1 MMRYASVTDRLAG
14 LGSDKWAVHFRAREM
29 KRAGHEIIEL
39 TIGEPDIPTPADM
52 IDVAER
58 AMRAGRTGYSSGR
71 GEPALLAA
79 LSAKYTARTGRQI
92 GPENIMCFSGTQTAL
107 SMVMMGLAEEGD
119 EIITGDPL
127 YATYD
132 GVVRATGATRV
143 SVPLRPEKGFRMQ
156 AADLEKV
163 ITPKFQGPP
172 AEHAAQSDRRCAE
185 RRRKI
190 AAIGEVCIRHN
201 LWIVSDEVYELMIFN
216 GTFASPL
223 DRAELADRTI
233 AVASISKSHA
243 APGFRSGWCIAP
255 KEFTERLL
263 PLSESML
270 FGGQPFIAD
279 MTAYA
284 LGRPSTAAA
293 TMRESFLRRAQRIS
307 ERLDGKAGIV
317 SKIPQAGMFILA
329 DIRATG
335 LSGQDFAMRL
345 LEEELVAVMPG
356 KSFGDNLAGYLRL
369 SLSVADDKID
379 AACAGIVRLASRLQ
393 QRKSA

>member
-1 MMRYASVTDRLAG
+1 MRYASVTDRLAG
-14 LGSDKWAVHFRAREM
+14 LGSDKWAVHFRARQM
-29 KRAGHEIIEL
+29 KQAGHDIIEL
-39 TIGEPDIPTPADM
+39 TIGEPDIPTPTDM

-163 ITPKFQGPP
+163 ITPRSKVLLLNTPHNPTGAVLSATEI
-172 AEHAAQSDRRCAE
+172 AE
-185 RRRKI
+185 
-190 AAIGEVCIRHN
+190 IGEVCIRHN
-201 LWIVSDEVYELMIFN
+201 LWIVSDEVYELMIYN

-255 KEFTERLL
+255 NEFTERLL

-284 LGRPSTAAA
+284 LSRPSTAAA
-293 TMRESFLRRAQRIS
+293 TMRESFLRRAQHIS

-317 SKIPQAGMFILA
+317 AKIPQAGMFILA

-335 LSGQDFAMRL
+335 LSGQEFAMRL

-356 KSFGDNLAGYLRL
+356 ESFGDNLAGYLRM
-369 SLSVADDKID
+369 SLSIADDKID

>member
-1 MMRYASVTDRLAG
+1 MRYASVTGRLAG
-14 LGSDKWAVHFRAREM
+14 LGSDKWAVHFRARQM
-29 KRAGHEIIEL
+29 KQAGHEIIEL
-39 TIGEPDIPTPADM
+39 TIGEPDIPTPTDM

-163 ITPKFQGPP
+163 ITPRSKVLLLNTPHNPTGAVLSAAAI
-172 AEHAAQSDRRCAE
+172 AE
-185 RRRKI
+185 
-190 AAIGEVCIRHN
+190 IGEVCIRHN
-201 LWIVSDEVYELMIFN
+201 LWIVSDEVYELMIYN

-255 KEFTERLL
+255 NEFTERLL

-284 LGRPSTAAA
+284 LSRPSTAAA

-335 LSGQDFAMRL
+335 LSGNDFAMRL

-356 KSFGDNLAGYLRL
+356 ESFGDNLAGYLRM
-369 SLSVADDKID
+369 SLSIADDKID

>member
-1 MMRYASVTDRLAG
+1 MMRYASVTERLAG
-14 LGSDKWAVHFRAREM
+14 LGSDKWAVHFRARQM
-29 KRAGHEIIEL
+29 KQAGHEIIEL
-39 TIGEPDIPTPADM
+39 TIGEPDIPTPTDM

-92 GPENIMCFSGTQTAL
+92 GAENIMCFSGTQTAL

-163 ITPKFQGPP
+163 ITPRAKVLLLNTPHNPTGAVLS
-172 AEHAAQSDRRCAE
+172 AEEIAE
-185 RRRKI
+185 
-190 AAIGEVCIRHN
+190 IGEVCIRHN

-255 KEFTERLL
+255 NEFTERLL

-284 LGRPSTAAA
+284 LSRPSTAAA
-293 TMRESFLRRAQRIS
+293 TMRESFLRRAERIS

-317 SKIPQAGMFILA
+317 AKIPQAGMFILA

-335 LSGQDFAMRL
+335 LSGNDFAMRL
-345 LEEELVAVMPG
+345 LEEEFVAVMPG
-356 KSFGDNLAGYLRL
+356 ESFGDNLAGYLRL
-369 SLSVADDKID
+369 SLSIADDKID

>member
-1 MMRYASVTDRLAG
+1 MRYASVTDRLAG
-14 LGSDKWAVHFRAREM
+14 LGSDKWAVHFRARQM
-29 KRAGHEIIEL
+29 KQAGHEIIEL
-39 TIGEPDIPTPADM
+39 TIGEPDIPTPTDM

-156 AADLEKV
+156 AADLERV
-163 ITPKFQGPP
+163 ITPRSRVLLLNSPHNPTGAVLSA
-172 AEHAAQSDRRCAE
+172 AEIAE
-185 RRRKI
+185 
-190 AAIGEVCIRHN
+190 IGEVCIRHN
-201 LWIVSDEVYELMIFN
+201 LWIVSDEVYELMIYN

-243 APGFRSGWCIAP
+243 APGFRSGWCISP

-284 LGRPSTAAA
+284 LSRPSTAAA

-317 SKIPQAGMFILA
+317 AKIPQAGMFILA

-335 LSGQDFAMRL
+335 LSGQEFAMRL

-356 KSFGDNLAGYLRL
+356 ESFGDNLAGYLRM
-369 SLSVADDKID
+369 SLSIADDKID

>member
-1 MMRYASVTDRLAG
+1 MRYASVTNRLAG
-14 LGSDKWAVHFRAREM
+14 LGSDKWAVHMRAREM
-29 KRAGHEIIEL
+29 KHAGEDVIEL
-39 TIGEPDIPTPADM
+39 TIGEPDIPTPNDM

-58 AMRAGRTGYSSGR
+58 SMRAGRTGYSNGR
-71 GEPALLAA
+71 GEPAVLAA
-79 LSAKYTARTGRQI
+79 LSAKYTARTGRPI
-92 GPENIMCFSGTQTAL
+92 DAEHIMCFPGTQTAL
-107 SMVMMGLAEEGD
+107 SLVMLGIAEEGD

-132 GVVRATGATRV
+132 GVVRATGAMRV

-163 ITPKFQGPP
+163 ITPRTKVLLLNTPHNPTGAVLSAREI
-172 AEHAAQSDRRCAE
+172 AE
-185 RRRKI
+185 
-190 AAIGEVCIRHN
+190 IGEVCRKHN
-201 LWIVSDEVYELMIFN
+201 LWIVSDEVYEQLIFD

-223 DRAELADRTI
+223 DQPELADRTV
-233 AVASISKSHA
+233 AVSSISKSHA
-243 APGFRSGWCIAP
+243 APGFRSGWCVGP
-255 KEFTERLL
+255 KDFTRRLL

-284 LGRPSTAAA
+284 LGQPSAAA
-293 TMRESFLRRAQRIS
+293 STMRESYLRRARSIAN
-307 ERLDGKAGIV
+307 RLDGVAGIDC
-317 SKIPQAGMFILA
+317 KIPQAGMFILA

-335 LSGQDFAMRL
+335 LSGDEFAMRL

-356 KSFGDNLAGYLRL
+356 ESFGENLAGYLRL

-393 QRKSA
+393 KRKSA

>member
-1 MMRYASVTDRLAG
+1 MRYASVTERLAG
-14 LGSDKWAVHFRAREM
+14 LGSDKWAVHFRARQM
-29 KRAGHEIIEL
+29 KQAGHEIIEL
-39 TIGEPDIPTPADM
+39 TIGEPDIPTPTDM

-79 LSAKYTARTGRQI
+79 LSAKYTQRAGRPI

-107 SMVMMGLAEEGD
+107 AMVMMGLAEEGD

-163 ITPKFQGPP
+163 ITPRSRVLLLNSPHNPTGAVLSTDDI
-172 AEHAAQSDRRCAE
+172 AE
-185 RRRKI
+185 
-190 AAIGEVCIRHN
+190 IGEVCIRHN
-201 LWIVSDEVYELMIFN
+201 LWIVSDEVYELMIYD
-216 GTFASPL
+216 GAFASPL
-223 DRAELADRTI
+223 DRPELADRVI

-284 LGRPSTAAA
+284 LGRPSAAAA
-293 TMRESFLRRAQRIS
+293 TMRESFLRRARRIS

-317 SKIPQAGMFILA
+317 SKVPQAGMFILA

-335 LSGQDFAMRL
+335 LSGQEFAMRL

-356 KSFGDNLAGYLRL
+356 ESFGDNLSGYLRL

>member
-1 MMRYASVTDRLAG
+1 MRYASVTDRLAG
-14 LGSDKWAVHFRAREM
+14 LGSDKWAVHFRARQM
-29 KRAGHEIIEL
+29 KQAGHEIIEL
-39 TIGEPDIPTPADM
+39 TIGEPDIPTPTDM

-163 ITPKFQGPP
+163 ITPRSKVLLLNTPHNPTGAVLSA
-172 AEHAAQSDRRCAE
+172 AEIAE
-185 RRRKI
+185 
-190 AAIGEVCIRHN
+190 IGEVCIRHN
-201 LWIVSDEVYELMIFN
+201 LWIVSDEVYELMIYN

-284 LGRPSTAAA
+284 LSRPSTAAA

-317 SKIPQAGMFILA
+317 AKIPQAGMFILA

-356 KSFGDNLAGYLRL
+356 ESFGDNLAGYLRM
-369 SLSVADDKID
+369 SLSIADDKID

>member
-14 LGSDKWAVHFRAREM
+14 LGSDKWAVHFRARQM
-29 KRAGHEIIEL
+29 KQAGHEIIEL
-39 TIGEPDIPTPADM
+39 TIGEPDIPTPTDM
-52 IDVAER
+52 IEVAER

-71 GEPALLAA
+71 GEPGLLAA

-163 ITPKFQGPP
+163 ITPRSKVLLLNSPHNPTGAVLSA
-172 AEHAAQSDRRCAE
+172 AEIAE
-185 RRRKI
+185 
-190 AAIGEVCIRHN
+190 IGDVCIRHN
-201 LWIVSDEVYELMIFN
+201 LWIVSDEVYELMIYD

-284 LGRPSTAAA
+284 LSRPSTAAA
-293 TMRESFLRRAQRIS
+293 TMRESFLRRARRIS

-317 SKIPQAGMFILA
+317 AKIPQAGMFILA

-356 KSFGDNLAGYLRL
+356 ESFGDNLAGYLRM
-369 SLSVADDKID
+369 SLSIADDKID
-379 AACAGIVRLASRLQ
+379 AACAGILRLASRLQ
-393 QRKSA
+393 QRKYA

>member
-1 MMRYASVTDRLAG
+1 MMRYASVTERLAG
-14 LGSDKWAVHFRAREM
+14 LGSDKWAVHFRARQM
-29 KRAGHEIIEL
+29 KQAGHEIIEL
-39 TIGEPDIPTPADM
+39 TIGEPDIPTPTDM

-79 LSAKYTARTGRQI
+79 LSAKYTQRAGRPI

-107 SMVMMGLAEEGD
+107 AMVMMGLAEEGD

-163 ITPKFQGPP
+163 ITPRSRVLLLNSPHNPTGAVLSTDDI
-172 AEHAAQSDRRCAE
+172 AE
-185 RRRKI
+185 
-190 AAIGEVCIRHN
+190 IGEVCIRHN
-201 LWIVSDEVYELMIFN
+201 LWIVSDEVYELMIYD
-216 GTFASPL
+216 GAFASPL
-223 DRAELADRTI
+223 DRPELADRVI

-284 LGRPSTAAA
+284 LGRPSAAAA
-293 TMRESFLRRAQRIS
+293 TMRESFLRRARRIS

-317 SKIPQAGMFILA
+317 SKVPQAGMFILA

-335 LSGQDFAMRL
+335 LSGQEFAMRL

-356 KSFGDNLAGYLRL
+356 ESFGDNLSGYLRL

>member
-1 MMRYASVTDRLAG
+1 MMRFASVTDRLAG
-14 LGSDKWAVHFRAREM
+14 LGSDKWAVHIRAREM
-29 KRAGHEIIEL
+29 KRAGDEIIEL
-39 TIGEPDIPTPADM
+39 TIGEPDIPTPTDM

-58 AMRAGRTGYSSGR
+58 AMRAGRTGYSNGR
-71 GEPALLAA
+71 GEPGVLTA

-92 GPENIMCFSGTQTAL
+92 DTDNIMCFPGTQTAL
-107 SMVMMGLAEEGD
+107 SLVMLGLAEEGD

-132 GVVRATGATRV
+132 GVVRATGATRI

-163 ITPKFQGPP
+163 ITPKAKVLLLNTPHNPTGAVLSEQEV
-172 AEHAAQSDRRCAE
+172 AE
-185 RRRKI
+185 
-190 AAIGEVCIRHN
+190 IGEVCRKHN
-201 LWIVSDEVYELMIFN
+201 LWIVSDEVYELLIFD
-216 GTFASPL
+216 GKFTSPL
-223 DRAELADRTI
+223 DRPELADRTI

-243 APGFRSGWCIAP
+243 APGFRSGWCVGP
-255 KEFTERLL
+255 KEFTRRLL

-270 FGGQPFIAD
+270 FGVQPFIAD

-284 LGRPSTAAA
+284 LGQPSAAAA
-293 TMRESFLRRAQRIS
+293 TMRESYLHRAQLIS
-307 ERLDGKAGIV
+307 ERLDGVAGVV
-317 SKIPQAGMFILA
+317 SKVPQAGMFILA

-335 LSGQDFAMRL
+335 LSGNDFAMRL
-345 LEEELVAVMPG
+345 LEEEFVAVMPG
-356 KSFGDNLAGYLRL
+356 ESFGENLSGYLRM

-379 AACAGIVRLASRLQ
+379 AACARIIRLASRLQ

>member
-1 MMRYASVTDRLAG
+1 MRYASVTDRLAG
-14 LGSDKWAVHFRAREM
+14 LGSDKWAVHFRARQM
-29 KRAGHEIIEL
+29 KQAGHEIIEL
-39 TIGEPDIPTPADM
+39 TIGEPDIPTPTDM

-156 AADLEKV
+156 AADLERV
-163 ITPKFQGPP
+163 ITPRSRVLLLNSPHNPTGAVLSA
-172 AEHAAQSDRRCAE
+172 AEIAE
-185 RRRKI
+185 
-190 AAIGEVCIRHN
+190 IGEVCIRHN
-201 LWIVSDEVYELMIFN
+201 LWIVSDEVYELMIYN

-284 LGRPSTAAA
+284 LSRPSTAAA

-317 SKIPQAGMFILA
+317 AKIPQAGMFILA

-356 KSFGDNLAGYLRL
+356 ESFGDNLAGYLRL

>member
-1 MMRYASVTDRLAG
+1 MRYASVTDRLAG
-14 LGSDKWAVHFRAREM
+14 LGSDKWAVHFRARQM
-29 KRAGHEIIEL
+29 KQAGHEIIEL
-39 TIGEPDIPTPADM
+39 TIGEPDIPTPTDM

-156 AADLEKV
+156 AADLERV
-163 ITPKFQGPP
+163 ITPRSRVLLLNSPHNPTGAVLSA
-172 AEHAAQSDRRCAE
+172 AEIAE
-185 RRRKI
+185 
-190 AAIGEVCIRHN
+190 IGEVCIRHN
-201 LWIVSDEVYELMIFN
+201 LWIVSDEVYELMIYN

-284 LGRPSTAAA
+284 LEPPIHRGCHDARELSAPRPAHFGTSGWQGGHRCQNPASGHVHSCRYSRHRAVRPGIRHAPSRRGARRGHAGRVLWRQPC
-293 TMRESFLRRAQRIS
+293 
-307 ERLDGKAGIV
+307 
-317 SKIPQAGMFILA
+317 
-329 DIRATG
+329 
-335 LSGQDFAMRL
+335 
-345 LEEELVAVMPG
+345 
-356 KSFGDNLAGYLRL
+356 RL
-369 SLSVADDKID
+369 SSLEPQH
-379 AACAGIVRLASRLQ
+379 CR
-393 QRKSA
+393 

>member
-1 MMRYASVTDRLAG
+1 MRYASVTDRLAG
-14 LGSDKWAVHFRAREM
+14 LGSDKWAVHFRARQM
-29 KRAGHEIIEL
+29 KQAGHEIIEL
-39 TIGEPDIPTPADM
+39 TIGEPDIPTPTDM
-52 IDVAER
+52 IEVAER

-163 ITPKFQGPP
+163 ITPRSKVLLLNSPHNPTGAVLSA
-172 AEHAAQSDRRCAE
+172 AEIAE
-185 RRRKI
+185 
-190 AAIGEVCIRHN
+190 IGDVCIRHN
-201 LWIVSDEVYELMIFN
+201 LWIVSDEVYELMIYD

-284 LGRPSTAAA
+284 LSRPSTAAA

-317 SKIPQAGMFILA
+317 AKIPQAGMFILA

-356 KSFGDNLAGYLRL
+356 ESFGDNLAGYLRM
-369 SLSVADDKID
+369 SLSIADDKID
-379 AACAGIVRLASRLQ
+379 AACAGILRLASRLQ

>member
-14 LGSDKWAVHFRAREM
+14 LGSDKWAVHFRARQM
-29 KRAGHEIIEL
+29 KQAGHEIIEL
-39 TIGEPDIPTPADM
+39 TIGEPDIPTPTDM

-79 LSAKYTARTGRQI
+79 LSAKYTARTGREI

-132 GVVRATGATRV
+132 GVVRATDATRV

-156 AADLEKV
+156 AADLERV
-163 ITPKFQGPP
+163 ITPRSRVLLLNSPHNPTGAVLSAQEI
-172 AEHAAQSDRRCAE
+172 AE
-185 RRRKI
+185 
-190 AAIGEVCIRHN
+190 IGEVCIRHN
-201 LWIVSDEVYELMIFN
+201 LWIVSDEVYELMIYN

-284 LGRPSTAAA
+284 LSRPSTAAA

-317 SKIPQAGMFILA
+317 AKIPQAGMFILA

-335 LSGQDFAMRL
+335 LSGNDFAMRL

-356 KSFGDNLAGYLRL
+356 ESFGGNLAGYLRM
-369 SLSVADDKID
+369 SLSIADDKID

>member
-1 MMRYASVTDRLAG
+1 MRFASVTDRLAG

-39 TIGEPDIPTPADM
+39 TIGEPDIPTPTDM

-79 LSAKYTARTGRQI
+79 LSAKYTARTGREI
-92 GPENIMCFSGTQTAL
+92 GPDNIMCFSGTQTAL
-107 SMVMMGLAEEGD
+107 SLVMFGLAEEGH

-156 AADLEKV
+156 AADLEKA
-163 ITPKFQGPP
+163 ITPKSRVLLLNTPHNPTGAVLS
-172 AEHAAQSDRRCAE
+172 AEEIAE
-185 RRRKI
+185 
-190 AAIGEVCIRHN
+190 IGEVCIRHN
-201 LWIVSDEVYELMIFN
+201 LWIVSDEVYELMIFD
-216 GTFASPL
+216 GKFASPL
-223 DRAELADRTI
+223 DRPELADRSI

-284 LGRPSTAAA
+284 LSRPSTAAV

-317 SKIPQAGMFILA
+317 SKIPQAGMFILV

-345 LEEELVAVMPG
+345 LEEEFVAVMPG
-356 KSFGDNLAGYLRL
+356 ESFGNNLAGYLRL